1 MKPSLEQIEKVLV
14 KVRPYLQ
21 MDGGDVEV
29 VNVTDENIIEVRL
42 LGACNGC
49 PISQMT
55 LRAGIERAIMSEFPE
70 VKRVENV
77 A

>member
-70 VKRVENV
+70 VKRVENIS
-77 A
+77 